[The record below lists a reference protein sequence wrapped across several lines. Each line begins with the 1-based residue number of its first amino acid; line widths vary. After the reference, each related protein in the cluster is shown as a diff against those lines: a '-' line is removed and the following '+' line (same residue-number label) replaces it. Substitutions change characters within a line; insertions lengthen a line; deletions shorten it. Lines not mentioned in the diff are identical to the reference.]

1 MACAREPLHQPRD
14 DLLEQARELIAGGG
28 ARLLESGLWL
38 GAPIYPVDHQV
49 VQVDVEIPR
58 RAESL
63 DERDAAGV
71 GSTSSQARLLD
82 QKPRDD
88 PVHNP

>member
-1 MACAREPLHQPRD
+1 MNF
-14 DLLEQARELIAGGG
+14 AG
-28 ARLLESGLWL
+28 AT
-38 GAPIYPVDHQV
+38 I
-49 VQVDVEIPR
+49 EIPR

-63 DERDAAGV
+63 DQRDAACV

-88 PVHNP
+88 PVHDALHWCEG